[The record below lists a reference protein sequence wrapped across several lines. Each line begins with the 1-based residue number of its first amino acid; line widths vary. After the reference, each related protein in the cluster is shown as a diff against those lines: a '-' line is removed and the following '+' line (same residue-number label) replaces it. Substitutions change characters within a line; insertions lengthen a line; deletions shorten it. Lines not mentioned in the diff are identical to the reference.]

1 MSKFRLLLSAFCLSI
16 LSSVS
21 YADCSTK
28 QTICETSCKVR
39 YLNDTFGKMGC
50 MTKCAAERGVCST
63 KSGAKTA
70 TEKTKELIKD

>member
-1 MSKFRLLLSAFCLSI
+1 MSKLSLFLTTLLFTLA
-16 LSSVS
+16 SSVS
-21 YADCSTK
+21 YADCSLE
-28 QTICETSCKVR
+28 QTICETSCNVR
-39 YLNDTFGKMGC
+39 YINDTFGKMGC